1 MGTQFQGL
9 TASRAWG
16 PEAVQ
21 ADSTRNLD
29 LTMSFHRPGC
39 SSRENSRGLLDQG
52 LIDVCGLGSQIGI
65 LTGTVPCALNSALR
79 GDLCTAVGSAPG
91 ASWDLPLTLILP

>member
-21 ADSTRNLD
+21 ADSSRNVEAHPVISQAHLQ
-29 LTMSFHRPGC
+29 
-39 SSRENSRGLLDQG
+39 SREDSGGLLNQG
-52 LIDVCGLGSQIGI
+52 QIEMCGLGSQRGI
-65 LTGTVPCALNSALR
+65 LTGTVTCALNLAFH
-79 GDLCTAVGSAPG
+79 GDHDLAVGSAPG
-91 ASWDLPLTLILP
+91 TPWSLL

>member
-21 ADSTRNLD
+21 ADSSRNVEAHPVVSQARLQ
-29 LTMSFHRPGC
+29 
-39 SSRENSRGLLDQG
+39 SREDSGGLLDQG
-52 LIDVCGLGSQIGI
+52 RIDMCGLGSQRGI
-65 LTGTVPCALNSALR
+65 LTGMVTCALNLAFH
-79 GDLCTAVGSAPG
+79 GDHDLPVCSAPG
-91 ASWDLPLTLILP
+91 TPWSLL